1 VRRALALILALAPLS
16 AGAVAKGLP
25 VPVVVISIDAL
36 RPDFVLEADRHGL
49 KVPNLRRLLAEGAHA
64 TGVSGVLPTATY
76 PSHATLVTGVSP
88 ARHGILSNG
97 PFDPLA
103 RNASGWYWY
112 AEDFRVPTLWDAA
125 ADAGLAT
132 AAVEWP
138 VTAGARLTHNI
149 PQFWRTS
156 DADAPDDLKLRR
168 LLSTPGLLREAEA
181 AVGPFPAGGAFT
193 VAEDERRAEFNIFLL
208 ERKRPALHLCYF
220 AGLDEES
227 HETAPDSPEAMAVLE
242 RIDALVGKVRAAAER
257 SGGGQAI
264 VAVVSD
270 HAQVAT
276 EREVSIDEAFRAAG
290 LILLDAKGR
299 PTAWRARAWGGGGSA
314 AIVIKDGADAEAR
327 QKVEVILRGLVS
339 GERPPLESVMRPEEA
354 PEARAF
360 PGIAFIAAAAL
371 DTRIVSRMEGTVQQ
385 PGLRKGS
392 HGHLPSHRELDA
404 AFVIAGPGIPRGRNL
419 GRIDMR
425 DVAPTIAA
433 RLGLSLPSAEGKD
446 VLAAGGR

>member
-1 VRRALALILALAPLS
+1 MREALAAILALAPLS
-16 AGAVAKGLP
+16 TGAATTAP
-25 VPVVVISIDAL
+25 SVPVVVISIDAL

-49 KVPNLRRLLAEGAHA
+49 KVPNLRRLLSEGAYA
-64 TGVSGVLPTATY
+64 TGVSGVLPTVTY

-103 RNASGWYWY
+103 RNANGWYWY
-112 AEDFRVPTLWDAA
+112 AEDYRVPTLWDIA

-132 AAVEWP
+132 AAVDWP
-138 VTAGARLTHNI
+138 VSVGARIAHNI
-149 PQFWRTS
+149 PQFWRTT
-156 DADAPDDLKLRR
+156 DADAPDDLR

-193 VAEDERRAEFNIFLL
+193 VAEDERRAEFNVFLL
-208 ERKRPALHLCYF
+208 ERKQPSLHFCYF

-227 HETAPDSPEAMAVLE
+227 HETYPESPQSMAVLE

-257 SGGGQAI
+257 SGGGKAI

-270 HAQVAT
+270 HAQVT
-276 EREVSIDEAFRAAG
+276 TDREVSIDEALRAAG

-314 AIVIKDGADAEAR
+314 AIVVKDEADAEAR
-327 QKVEVILRGLVS
+327 QKVEAILRGLAS
-339 GERPPLESVMRPEEA
+339 GERPPLERVLSREEA
-354 PEARAF
+354 PEVRAF
-360 PGIAFIAAAAL
+360 PGIAFVAAAAL
-371 DTRIVSRMEGTVQQ
+371 DTRIASRMEGTVQQ
-385 PGLRKGS
+385 PALRKGS

-404 AFVIAGPGIPRGRNL
+404 AFLIAGPGIPRGRNL

-425 DVAPTIAA
+425 DVAPTIAG
-433 RLGLSLPSAEGKD
+433 RLGLSLPSAEGRD
-446 VLAAGGR
+446 VLAAGSR